1 MVNRSTTRGNAAQNR
16 QGGVATTEEDA
27 SESDGTY
34 VLSYRQDLQK
44 TWSLCCE
51 KILFYAQNS
60 RVYSLIVFCCLQFFR

>member
-34 VLSYRQDLQK
+34 VLSYRQKLQEK
-44 TWSLCCE
+44 WSLCCR
-51 KILFYAQNS
+51 KMLFFAQKS
-60 RVYSLIVFCCLQFFR
+60 RVKSLIIFCCSQLFR